1 MSGRSIMLY
10 LHVHQPDRVSPYSA
24 FDIGTRHDYFR
35 DDDAVSN
42 EAIFRKVAEKSY
54 LPTNRMLLELLNTQP
69 KFSLSLSLTGTFLEQ
84 CERWGADVLRSFQQL
99 VATGRVEIVAE
110 TYHHSLA
117 FFYSR
122 FEFEKQVLMHREKV
136 QSLFGV
142 KPRVF
147 RNTELAY
154 NNDLAQWADEAGYA
168 AVIAE
173 GWDEVLGWRS
183 PNYVYRPVRSSRTR
197 LLLKNYR
204 LSDDIAF
211 RFSNQHWAQWPL
223 TSEKYIGWL
232 DAIDEREPLINLCM
246 DYETF
251 GEHQWKEHGIFDFM
265 RSWIPTWLENDDH
278 QFVTA
283 TEAALGNEPV
293 DEVSVERTVTW
304 ADTER
309 DLSAWLGNSMQ
320 QEALRHL
327 YSLEEDVLRTHD
339 LQLIDDWRKLQ
350 TSDHVYYMCT
360 KWFTDGDVHAYFSP
374 YSSPYDAFIYFMNAV
389 RDLRFRLMIANS
401 QEDN

>member
-1 MSGRSIMLY
+1 
-10 LHVHQPDRVSPYSA
+10 
-24 FDIGTRHDYFR
+24 
-35 DDDAVSN
+35 
-42 EAIFRKVAEKSY
+42 
-54 LPTNRMLLELLNTQP
+54 
-69 KFSLSLSLTGTFLEQ
+69 
-84 CERWGADVLRSFQQL
+84 
-99 VATGRVEIVAE
+99 
-110 TYHHSLA
+110 
-117 FFYSR
+117 
-122 FEFEKQVLMHREKV
+122 
-136 QSLFGV
+136 
-142 KPRVF
+142 
-147 RNTELAY
+147 
-154 NNDLAQWADEAGYA
+154 
-168 AVIAE
+168 
-173 GWDEVLGWRS
+173 
-183 PNYVYRPVRSSRTR
+183 
-197 LLLKNYR
+197 
-204 LSDDIAF
+204 
-211 RFSNQHWAQWPL
+211 
-223 TSEKYIGWL
+223 
-232 DAIDEREPLINLCM
+232 
-246 DYETF
+246 
-251 GEHQWKEHGIFDFM
+251 M